1 MFRAHTSFDKFQ
13 GHKLYPRRNWARIS
27 LLAKTRKTRKSRTD
41 HVARCVTRFVV
52 HYRDTPRS

>member
-13 GHKLYPRRNWARIS
+13 GHKLHPRRYSARVL

-41 HVARCVTRFVV
+41 HVAQCVTRFIV